1 MIKWR
6 QIRTYRAVYV
16 NPKSGNTI
24 TIHALNPLPKFRAFR
39 GPGGNRKYK
48 RTQYTATRR
57 VALIMA
63 KSRKKGRSTKD
74 DVVDDELD
82 ELEELEDL
90 DDLEDEEDDD
100 EDDGDEPDD
109 EEEDED
115 EDDDE
120 DEDEEDE
127 LSDLTVKEL
136 RAKAREDGH
145 AAAAIKGLKKDELID
160 LINEGVEEEDEEE
173 EDEDDDEE
181 EEEAPKKRSSKSKSK
196 SKASRSRTTDG
207 KVGTQ
212 ELANHLKIEPRALRM
227 VLRRLKI
234 EKDDET
240 QRYEWSSLNH
250 RDVKKIIKAVE
261 GGAVKRE
268 QKKSLDNLKAKK
280 AGAKRSKS
288 SGTSSK
294 KSSSKSTSRRSG
306 TAKKRRR
313 SS

>member
-6 QIRTYRAVYV
+6 KIVTYRAVYV

-24 TIHALNPLPKFRAFR
+24 TVRALNPLPKHRAFR

-57 VALIMA
+57 VVLIMA

-115 EDDDE
+115 DDDE

-127 LSDLTVKEL
+127 LSDMTVKEL

-160 LINEGVEEEDEEE
+160 LINEGVEEEDEED
-173 EDEDDDEE
+173 EDDDDDEE
-181 EEEAPKKRSSKSKSK
+181 EEEAPRKRRSSKSSSKSK

-212 ELANHLKIEPRALRM
+212 EVAEHLGIEPRALRM

-234 EKDDET
+234 DKDDET

-250 RDVKKIIKAVE
+250 PAVKKIKKAVE

-268 QKKSLDNLKAKK
+268 QRASLDKLKAKK

-294 KSSSKSTSRRSG
+294 KSSGTKRTSG
-306 TAKKRRR
+306 TKKRRR